1 MRNTYLRLTDM
12 DYPRILKDFKPRKEF
27 FTGIDSDGCVFDT
40 MELKQKEFFIPNGIK
55 YFNLFPVAKIVR
67 ETWEFVNL
75 YSVHRGVNRFPA
87 LVKVFELL
95 AQRKEIKETGI
106 KLPDLQPLKNWISRE
121 SKLGNQSLKL
131 FCEKNPDPVLEKVLE
146 WSEAINEEISKWL
159 KGVSPFRHAA
169 ECIEKISDKADV
181 IVVSQTPLEALE
193 KEWNEHK
200 IDNLVNLIAGQEY
213 GTKAEHI
220 ALGAKNKYPDDKIL
234 MIGDA
239 PGDLNAAKHN
249 NVLFYP
255 VIPGK
260 ESESWQRLSEESFNR
275 FIEGSYKGDYEN
287 MLLDEFN
294 KALPEIPPWIK

>member
-1 MRNTYLRLTDM
+1 M
-12 DYPRILKDFKPRKEF
+12 DYQQILKDLKPQREF
-27 FTGIDSDGCVFDT
+27 FIGIDSDGCVFDT

-55 YFNLFPVAKIVR
+55 YFNLFPFAKTVR

-75 YSVHRGVNRFPA
+75 YSVNRGINRFPA

-95 AQRKEIKETGI
+95 AQRKEIMEAGI
-106 KLPDLQPLKNWISRE
+106 KLPDMQPLKYWINRE
-121 SKLGNQSLKL
+121 TRLGNQSLRQ
-131 FCEKNPDPVLEKVLE
+131 FYEKNPDPVLGRVLE

-159 KGVSPFRHAA
+159 VGVRPFKGAR
-169 ECIEKISDKADV
+169 ECIDRISDHSDI

-193 KEWNEHK
+193 KEWKEHR
-200 IDNLVNLIAGQEY
+200 IDKFAKLIAGQEY

-239 PGDLNAAKHN
+239 PGDLNAAKQN
-249 NVLFYP
+249 DVLFFP

-260 ESESWQRLSEESFNR
+260 ESESWVRLNEESFSR
-275 FIEGSYKGDYEN
+275 FIAGSYRGDYEN

>member
-1 MRNTYLRLTDM
+1 M
-12 DYPRILKDFKPRKEF
+12 DYTQILKDLKPQKEF

-75 YSVHRGVNRFPA
+75 YSINRGINRFPA

-95 AQRKEIKETGI
+95 AQRKEIVEAGI
-106 KLPDLQPLKNWISRE
+106 KLPDMQPLKYWINRE
-121 SKLGNQSLKL
+121 TRLGNQSLKL
-131 FCEKNPDPVLEKVLE
+131 FCEKNPDPLLEKVLE
-146 WSEAINEEISKWL
+146 WSEAINAEIRKWL
-159 KGVSPFRHAA
+159 QGVRPFKGAM
-169 ECIEKISDKADV
+169 ECIDKISVNADV

-193 KEWNEHK
+193 KEWKEHR
-200 IDNLVNLIAGQEY
+200 IDRFVELIAGQEY
-213 GTKAEHI
+213 GTKSEHI

-239 PGDLNAAKHN
+239 PGDLNAARHN
-249 NVLFYP
+249 NVLFFP

-260 ESESWQRLSEESFNR
+260 ESESWERLMEESFNR
-275 FIEGSYKGDYEN
+275 FVEGCYKGDYEN

-294 KALPEIPPWIK
+294 KALPEIPPWLK

>member
-1 MRNTYLRLTDM
+1 M
-12 DYPRILKDFKPRKEF
+12 DYPQVLKDLKPQREF

-55 YFNLFPVAKIVR
+55 YFNLFPVSKIVR

-75 YSVHRGVNRFPA
+75 YSIHRGINRFPA

-95 AQRKEIKETGI
+95 AQRKEIVEAGI
-106 KLPDLQPLKNWISRE
+106 KMPDMKPLKNWISRE
-121 SKLGNQSLKL
+121 NRLGNQSLKL
-131 FCEKNPDPVLEKVLE
+131 FYEKNPDPVLKKVLE
-146 WSEAINEEISKWL
+146 WSEAINAEIREWL
-159 KGVSPFRHAA
+159 QGVRPFKGAR
-169 ECIEKISDKADV
+169 ECIEKISYNADV

-193 KEWNEHK
+193 KEWREHRIDKFVK
-200 IDNLVNLIAGQEY
+200 IIAGQEY

-239 PGDLNAAKHN
+239 PGDMNAARHN
-249 NVLFYP
+249 NVLFFP

-260 ESESWQRLSEESFNR
+260 ETESWERLKEESFKR
-275 FIEGSYKGDYEN
+275 FLEGSYKGEYEN
-287 MLLDEFN
+287 TLLDEFTT
-294 KALPEIPPWIK
+294 ALPEIPPWLK

>member
-1 MRNTYLRLTDM
+1 M
-12 DYPRILKDFKPRKEF
+12 DYRQILKDLKPQKEF

-75 YSVHRGVNRFPA
+75 YSVNRGINRFPA

-95 AQRKEIKETGI
+95 AQRKEILEAGI
-106 KLPDLQPLKNWISRE
+106 KLPDMQPLKFWINRE
-121 SKLGNQSLKL
+121 TRLGNQSLRL
-131 FCEKNPDPVLEKVLE
+131 FCEKNPDPSLEKVLE
-146 WSEAINEEISKWL
+146 WSEAINAEIRKWL
-159 KGVSPFRHAA
+159 QGVRPFKGAR
-169 ECIEKISDKADV
+169 ECIGKISDNADV

-193 KEWNEHK
+193 KEWKEHR
-200 IDNLVNLIAGQEY
+200 IDRFVKLMAGQEY
-213 GTKAEHI
+213 GTKSEHI

-239 PGDLNAAKHN
+239 PGDLNAARHN
-249 NVLFYP
+249 NVLFFP

-260 ESESWQRLSEESFNR
+260 ESESWERLKEESFNR
-275 FIEGSYKGDYEN
+275 FVEGCYKGDYEN
-287 MLLDEFN
+287 MLLDEFS
-294 KALPEIPPWIK
+294 KALPEIPPWLK

>member
-1 MRNTYLRLTDM
+1 M
-12 DYPRILKDFKPRKEF
+12 DYPQILVDFKPRKDF

-55 YFNLFPVAKIVR
+55 YFNLFPVSKIVR

-95 AQRKEIKETGI
+95 AQRNEIVESRI
-106 KLPDLQPLKNWISRE
+106 KIPDLQPLKHWISNE

-131 FCEKNPDPVLEKVLE
+131 FCAKNPDPVLEKVLE
-146 WSEAINEEISKWL
+146 WSEAVNAEIRKWL
-159 KGVSPFRHAA
+159 QGVRPFKNAG
-169 ECIEKISDKADV
+169 ECIRKISENADI

-200 IDNLVNLIAGQEY
+200 IDKLVNLIAGQEH
-213 GTKAEHI
+213 GTKAEHL

-239 PGDLNAAKHN
+239 PGDLQAAKQN

-260 ESESWQRLSEESFNR
+260 ESESWEKLKEESFDR
-275 FIEGSYKGDYEN
+275 FLERSYKGDYEN

-294 KALPEIPPWIK
+294 KALPVIPPWEK